1 MLAAILLATA
11 TTLGTATALGA
22 ATTLAPVLG
31 AGAPWA
37 NASGPPPTAH
47 RVTIVDV
54 FTFDCINCKH
64 VTPELRK
71 LRAAYAP
78 AELAI
83 LGVHAPEL
91 PQEHVHA
98 NVVQALRDQ
107 DIAWP
112 VLYDDDFRIWNAYGV
127 NAWPT
132 QLVFDKRGKLR
143 ATYVGEGYDAQL
155 ERTVRGL
162 VGEK

>member
-1 MLAAILLATA
+1 MIATILLA
-11 TTLGTATALGA
+11 A
-22 ATTLAPVLG
+22 ATTLAPVLS
-31 AGAPWA
+31 AVPWA
-37 NASGPPPTAH
+37 NASGPPPTAG
-47 RVTIVDV
+47 RVTVVDV

-71 LRAAYAP
+71 LRGAYNAND
-78 AELAI
+78 LAI

-107 DIAWP
+107 DITWP
-112 VLYDDDFRIWNAYGV
+112 VVYDDAFKVWNAYGV
-127 NAWPT
+127 SAWPT
-132 QLVFDKRGKLR
+132 QLVFDRRGKLR

-155 ERTVRGL
+155 EQTVRSL
-162 VGEK
+162 VAERT

>member
-1 MLAAILLATA
+1 MLAAILLA
-11 TTLGTATALGA
+11 A
-22 ATTLAPVLG
+22 ATTLAPVLT
-31 AGAPWA
+31 AVAPWA
-37 NASGPPPTAH
+37 NAAGPPPTAN

-64 VTPELRK
+64 VTPELRR
-71 LRAAYAP
+71 LRGAYSP
-78 AELAI
+78 ADLAI

-98 NVVQALRDQ
+98 NVVQALKDQ

-112 VLYDDDFRIWNAYGV
+112 VIYDDDFRIWNQYGV

-132 QLVFDKRGKLR
+132 QLVFDKHGKLR

-155 ERTVRGL
+155 ERTVRAL
-162 VGEK
+162 AAQK